1 MKKYSLLFL
10 IIYLTSCSKNYKQN
24 YDNYKDFSKQNQRG
38 KGWFPSLISNDAFNL
53 KSSSSLDP
61 FHDFGVFEYTN
72 EIYYDSIF
80 KDEVKISISEFEK
93 IIKNNIESKPSW
105 FLNIVDIKKK
115 DLKVIKYENFILAKS
130 NDEKKIHF
138 VLSNGVN
145 FDRLRK
151 TPQNQ

>member
-1 MKKYSLLFL
+1 MKKYTLLFL
-10 IIYLTSCSKNYKQN
+10 LIFLSSCSKNCEQDYK
-24 YDNYKDFSKQNQRG
+24 NYKDFSKQNQRA

-115 DLKVIKYENFILAKS
+115 DLKVVISEGFILVKR
-130 NDEKKIHF
+130 NKEKKIYF
-138 VLSNGVN
+138 VLTDGMNYN
-145 FDRLRK
+145 RLRK